1 MQWGPELNEEWK
13 TCQAPA
19 FSLPLQLGCEHSVT
33 SRPGLLL
40 PGLTPPWTMRQNKTF
55 LP

>member
-33 SRPGLLL
+33 SCPGLLL

-55 LP
+55 LH